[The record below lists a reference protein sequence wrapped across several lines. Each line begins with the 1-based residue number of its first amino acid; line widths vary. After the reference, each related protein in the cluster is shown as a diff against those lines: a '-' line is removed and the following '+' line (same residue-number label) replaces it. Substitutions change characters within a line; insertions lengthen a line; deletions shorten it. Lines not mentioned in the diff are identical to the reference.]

1 MGILGRGRPRW
12 RAGRSFV
19 IVLATMNGAPVLTL
33 WPLALIS
40 LLICACPG
48 AAEPPGGG
56 HNSGGE
62 RPPAPVSVE
71 TAGEPRL
78 DRSFSVLGEV
88 RTRHHAEL
96 AVGVDGAVVKLD
108 ALEGQ
113 RIARGALLVLV
124 DDAVARA
131 DLQVAEAALD
141 EAGAEL
147 RRAEADL
154 RRYEQ
159 VDSQVLAGAEMD
171 RVQAD
176 AARLQARGRT
186 LEARVALAK
195 AKVARHA
202 VRAPFGG
209 VVTRRHAD
217 PGDWVTPGRVLLEL
231 ASTEDLDVLV
241 DVDPV
246 LAERIEA
253 GQAVTIR
260 ATRGE
265 VAGEIAAVVPV
276 LDPNTRT
283 ARVRI
288 APALEPKVLTPGAS
302 VTVVFDTALSLPHGA
317 RVPRDAV
324 SSSMGN
330 AQVVKVV
337 DGAAQPT
344 PVTVLAEAPTAL
356 LVDGVEPGDVL
367 VTRGNERLRPG
378 QALRVLGEEP

>member
-1 MGILGRGRPRW
+1 MLPTRAPLLLG
-12 RAGRSFV
+12 
-19 IVLATMNGAPVLTL
+19 
-33 WPLALIS
+33 
-40 LLICACPG
+40 LLMLLVCACDAP
-48 AAEPPGGG
+48 AEPPAGGG
-56 HNSGGE
+56 PGGGE

-71 TAGEPRL
+71 VAGEPRL

-88 RTRHHAEL
+88 RTRHQAEL
-96 AVGVDGAVVKLD
+96 AVGVDGEVVKLD
-108 ALEGQ
+108 ALEGE
-113 RIARGALLVLV
+113 RVSRGALLVLV

-131 DLQVAEAALD
+131 ELQAAEASI
-141 EAGAEL
+141 EESGAEL
-147 RRAEADL
+147 QRAEADL
-154 RRYEQ
+154 ARYRQ
-159 VDSQVLAGAEMD
+159 VDSQVLAGSEVD
-171 RVQAD
+171 RVEAE
-176 AARLQARGRT
+176 AARLRARQRT

-195 AKVARHA
+195 AKLARHS
-202 VRAPFGG
+202 VRAPFSG

-217 PGDWVTPGRVLLEL
+217 RGDWVTPGRVLVEL

-241 DVDPV
+241 DVAPA
-246 LAERIEA
+246 LAERLEA
-253 GQAVTIR
+253 GQQVSIA
-260 ATRGE
+260 AGRGE

-276 LDPNTRT
+276 LDPSTRT

-288 APALEPKVLTPGAS
+288 EPADEPSVLIPGGS
-302 VTVVFDTALSLPHGA
+302 VTVVFDTELSLGHGA

-344 PVTVLAEAPTAL
+344 PVTVLAEAPTAM